1 MFLNKKIT
9 YVSCRFEL
17 RLIATYYN
25 SKAENTWAWVCQ
37 AWRLASHMN
46 TGAGSQIA
54 MHGNSNWSWAA
65 KSAKRQQF
73 VHSEFSRSSCSADLC
88 YLINDMCAILQTYTI
103 VNILN
108 LYIFILHFY
117 NQSRQPLLCR
127 SLRQPGSQL
136 QPGLDLRSLYVLHNL
151 QPFHDHFRRFP
162 P

>member
-1 MFLNKKIT
+1 MTLPSKPSACVMFLDKKIT

-17 RLIATYYN
+17 RLIATHCN

-65 KSAKRQQF
+65 KPAKRQQF

-88 YLINDMCAILQTYTI
+88 YLINDMCAIMQTYTI
-103 VNILN
+103 INILN
-108 LYIFILHFY
+108 LCYNFIIKAA
-117 NQSRQPLLCR
+117 NLCFVVLCI
-127 SLRQPGSQL
+127 SLAASSSQ
-136 QPGLDLRSLYVLHNL
+136 V
-151 QPFHDHFRRFP
+151 
-162 P
+162 